1 MGSKQKALIG
11 ALIFLLMLA
20 GAWLAYDYLSDAY
33 RPQLPLNTTTP
44 DTDEQGESPERQSAP
59 DFTVTDWDGTDV
71 RLSDFFGKPVIV
83 NFWASWCPPCR
94 EEMADFD
101 RVYADFSEDIHFL
114 MVNQT
119 DGQRETMVQAREFI
133 ESGGYHF
140 PVYFD
145 EELDA
150 SIAYGISALP
160 TTLFIDSEG
169 YILGG
174 IPGAIDEDTLREV
187 IDLFF

>member
-11 ALIFLLMLA
+11 ALFFLVMLA

-44 DTDEQGESPERQSAP
+44 VTDEQGESPERQPAP

-101 RVYADFSEDIHFL
+101 RVYEDFSEDIHFL

-119 DGQRETMVQAREFI
+119 DGQRETMAQAREFI
-133 ESGGYHF
+133 ESDGYRF

-145 EELDA
+145 EELEA

-160 TTLFIDSEG
+160 TTLFIDPDG

-174 IPGAIDEDTLREV
+174 IPGAIDEETLRDV
-187 IDLFF
+187 IDLLF